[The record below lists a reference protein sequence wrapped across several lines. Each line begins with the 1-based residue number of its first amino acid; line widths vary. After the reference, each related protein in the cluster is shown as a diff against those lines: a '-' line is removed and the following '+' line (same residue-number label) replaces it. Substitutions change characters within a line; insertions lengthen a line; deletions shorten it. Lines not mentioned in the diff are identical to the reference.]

1 MYLFL
6 HHKAVS
12 LLNNVLVCMWG
23 CVGSHFP
30 SEDLVVLSGVLLRS
44 TDSIYACE
52 ILAQVK
58 YQQHKR
64 HVSV

>member
-1 MYLFL
+1 
-6 HHKAVS
+6 
-12 LLNNVLVCMWG
+12 MWG

-44 TDSIYACE
+44 TDSIYAYK